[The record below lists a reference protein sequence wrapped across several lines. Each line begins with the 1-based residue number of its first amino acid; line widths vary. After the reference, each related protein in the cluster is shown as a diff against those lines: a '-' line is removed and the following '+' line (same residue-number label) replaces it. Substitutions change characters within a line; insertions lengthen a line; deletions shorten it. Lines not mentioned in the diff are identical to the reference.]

1 MARMEDVAAAAGVSK
16 TTVSYVFSP
25 QKSALISPE
34 TREKV
39 LSIAAKLGYK
49 PSFFGKVLSEKRSFN
64 IALILPSRTAQSM
77 SRTLLQIFHG
87 IVHNAETSDYNV
99 SVFFGVGKRFFN
111 RSGEG
116 RFDGVIVIGLGS
128 DTAALDKI
136 SALNLP
142 MVVVNRQYPISKKC
156 SCIHSDIAGWFK
168 CEVDRMLE
176 NGCRNLLFLNKGLHT
191 DSGKSAAEIF
201 PEVEKQVTAA
211 GGVIEQ
217 IFAEK
222 NISLQVNELL
232 QHKHYDGMIINSSD
246 GAAVLDALK
255 LHKLQ
260 PNLDIQLSGFVRD
273 PALCMFGFV
282 WEADSVSMGRQGW
295 NMLMELL
302 NGSKGKHTVLPIA
315 QYSKAKTTGADFADG
330 FDV

>member
-34 TREKV
+34 TRERV
-39 LSIAAKLGYK
+39 MAAADELGYK

-64 IALILPSRTAQSM
+64 VALILPSRSAQSM

-87 IVHNAETSDYNV
+87 IVHNAEASDYNV
-99 SVFFGVGKRFFN
+99 SVFFGAGKRFFN

-142 MVVVNRQYPISKKC
+142 MVVVNRQYPVSEKC
-156 SCIHSDIAGWFK
+156 SCIHGDIAGWFK
-168 CEVDRMLE
+168 SEADRMLE
-176 NGCRNLLFLNKGLHT
+176 KGCRNLLFLNKGLHT
-191 DSGKSAAEIF
+191 DSGKAAAEMF

-211 GGVIEQ
+211 DGVIEQ

-232 QHKHYDGMIINSSD
+232 QHKHYDGMIINSSE

-255 LHKLQ
+255 LHNLQ

-282 WEADSVSMGRQGW
+282 WEVDAVRMGSKGW
-295 NMLMELL
+295 DMLMNLL
-302 NGSKGKHTVLPIA
+302 NGRKGEYAVLPIERF
-315 QYSKAKTTGADFADG
+315 AKKKSAGAGFKDG